1 MSPSVPVVECPGC
14 KKPMRLLT
22 LDHAA
27 GGLSTGVFHCDT
39 CGMETPRQFKLDEVN
54 RSKCGLLLFAFAG
67 LNENA

>member
-1 MSPSVPVVECPGC
+1 
-14 KKPMRLLT
+14 MRLLT